1 MSIIKSG
8 SVSRAIFSQS
18 IELLCQMCGVIL
30 HFTFYIFLWLYV
42 LLVSSTMLWF
52 NSLDSSSVSLI
63 LFSSFTSTQFNSI
76 QFSEDTIARQWFQ
89 SHRLRVSLQ
98 YWRQLRSQSQVPGCH
113 LSCPLPVSKPGFP
126 RSPPWVVRNWRH
138 NQQDL
143 GKVLLPLLFTLF
155 LITNTYGDYKQYKHI
170 GKTWT
175 D

>member
-1 MSIIKSG
+1 MWCD
-8 SVSRAIFSQS
+8 FTFH
-18 IELLCQMCGVIL
+18 IL
-30 HFTFYIFLWLYV
+30 HFPMTDYMFCF
-42 LLVSSTMLWF
+42 VSSTMLWF

-63 LFSSFTSTQFNSI
+63 LFSSFTSTQFSSI

-126 RSPPWVVRNWRH
+126 RSPPWVVRNWGH

-155 LITNTYGDYKQYKHI
+155 LITNTYGDYKQYKNI